1 MIEIKFAG
9 RGGQGAVLASQI
21 LAHTL
26 FRQGLWVQA
35 FPSFGA
41 ERRGAPVAAFLR
53 VDSEEIT
60 LRCGIARPDW
70 LVVFDA
76 GLLENPMVVQGAD
89 AATAIL
95 LNSRAAPARLAP
107 GLGGRLFHVDATG
120 IAEALGLKTTSF
132 TIVNTA
138 MVGAFAGASGLVD
151 IAGVSRTIMEKA
163 PVKAEENAA
172 AARRACEQVREVPH
186 E

>member
-1 MIEIKFAG
+1 MIEIKFSG

-21 LAHTL
+21 LATAL
-26 FRQGLWVQA
+26 FQQGLWVQA

-70 LVVFDA
+70 LVLFDA
-76 GLLENPMVVQGAD
+76 GLLENPLVVQGVD

-95 LNSRAAPARLAP
+95 LNAPTSPETGRI
-107 GLGGRLFHVDATG
+107 GRGGRLFTVDATG
-120 IAEALGLKTTSF
+120 IAEELGLKTTSF

-138 MVGAFAGASGLVD
+138 MVGAFAGASGLVGID
-151 IAGVSRTIMEKA
+151 AVARAITERV
-163 PVKAEENAA
+163 PVKPDANAA
-172 AARRACEQVREVPH
+172 AARRACERVEEVLH
-186 E
+186 G

>member
-1 MIEIKFAG
+1 MIEIKISG

-21 LAHTL
+21 LATAL
-26 FRQGLWVQA
+26 FQRGLWVQA

-53 VDSEEIT
+53 VDAEEIT

-70 LVVFDA
+70 LVLFDA
-76 GLLENPMVVQGAD
+76 GLLDNPLVMQGID

-95 LNSRAAPARLAP
+95 LNSPSAPDSGRI
-107 GLGGRLFHVDATG
+107 GRCGRLFWVDATG
-120 IAEALGLKTTSF
+120 IAEELGLKTTSF

-138 MVGAFAGASGLVD
+138 MVGAFVGASGLVD
-151 IAGVSRTIMEKA
+151 IESIARAVSERV
-163 PVKAEENAA
+163 PVKPEANAA
-172 AARRACEQVREVPH
+172 AAQRACERVQEVLH
-186 E
+186 G